1 MWGQPRP
8 AAHLHL
14 LEHRVVLNPREQHPH
29 GVRPVVEEG
38 DAGTIQVAGQLV
50 NVSLQLCKGCGQTRY
65 TRQVPHWPPGPTTQG
80 WAQTL
85 ALLFTGWVTLRKLL
99 YLLVSQLN

>member
-1 MWGQPRP
+1 MWGEPRA

-50 NVSLQLCKGCGQTRY
+50 NVGL
-65 TRQVPHWPPGPTTQG
+65 
-80 WAQTL
+80 
-85 ALLFTGWVTLRKLL
+85 
-99 YLLVSQLN
+99 